1 MPPVTASFHINRPG
15 LERDIVL
22 QLDPECFSQRLML
35 DYFRS
40 GRLLEPETSSLV
52 DMLLQP
58 GDTCIDIGGHVGF
71 YSMLAAGLVGPTGRV
86 YVFEP
91 ERTNYAHLLTHI
103 ALNHCHHVFPFPWAV
118 GHSTSVVDFFTNFD
132 NDGGHALWD
141 PGQHPFNQ
149 KSRQQVSKEAVFLI
163 SLDDIFGSA
172 QPGFAKL
179 IKIDTEG
186 NETSVLRGARNF
198 LTRAQVPAVIAEI
211 NRFGLAQLGSS
222 EQEMRTLMTDL
233 GYTTYALVGDL
244 PVRLAPHESIQ
255 SSYVY
260 NVLFANPQLQQIVA
274 TRWPQDTT
282 TVSLPLVR
290 YTPRPA

>member
-1 MPPVTASFHINRPG
+1 MPPVTASFNIKRPG

-22 QLDPECFSQRLML
+22 HLDPECFSQRLML
-35 DYFRS
+35 DCFRS
-40 GRLLEPETSSLV
+40 GRLLEPETSALV
-52 DMLLQP
+52 DILLQP
-58 GDTCIDIGGHVGF
+58 GDTFIDIGGHVGF
-71 YSMLAAGLVGPTGRV
+71 FSMLAAGLVGPTGRV

-103 ALNHCHHVFPFPWAV
+103 TLNNFHHVFPFPWAV
-118 GHSTSVVDFFTNFD
+118 GHSTAVVDFFTNLD
-132 NDGGHALWD
+132 NDGGHALWE
-141 PGQHPFNQ
+141 PGRHPFNQ
-149 KSRQQVSKEAVFLI
+149 KSRQQVSKESVFLI

-186 NETSVLRGARNF
+186 NEASVLRGARHF
-198 LTRAQVPAVIAEI
+198 LTRAQIPAVIAEI
-211 NRFGLAQLGSS
+211 NQFGLAQLGSS

-233 GYTTYALVGDL
+233 GYTTYALLGDL

-274 TRWPQDTT
+274 DRWPQDARA
-282 TVSLPLVR
+282 VIPPSSC
-290 YTPRPA
+290 AS

>member
-1 MPPVTASFHINRPG
+1 MPPVTASFNIKRPG

-22 QLDPECFSQRLML
+22 HLDPECFSQRLML
-35 DYFRS
+35 DCFRS
-40 GRLLEPETSSLV
+40 GRLLEPETSALV
-52 DMLLQP
+52 DILLQP
-58 GDTCIDIGGHVGF
+58 GDTFIDIGGHVGF
-71 YSMLAAGLVGPTGRV
+71 FSMLAAGLVGPTGRV

-103 ALNHCHHVFPFPWAV
+103 TLNNFHHVFPFPWAV
-118 GHSTSVVDFFTNFD
+118 GHSTAVVDFFTNLD
-132 NDGGHALWD
+132 NDGGYALWE
-141 PGQHPFNQ
+141 PGRHPFNQ
-149 KSRQQVSKEAVFLI
+149 KSRQQVSKESVFLI

-186 NETSVLRGARNF
+186 NEASVLRGARHF
-198 LTRAQVPAVIAEI
+198 LTRAQIPAVIAEI
-211 NRFGLAQLGSS
+211 NQFGLAQLGSS

-233 GYTTYALVGDL
+233 GYTTYALLGDL

-274 TRWPQDTT
+274 DRWPQDARA
-282 TVSLPLVR
+282 VIPPSSC
-290 YTPRPA
+290 AS

>member
-1 MPPVTASFHINRPG
+1 MPPVAVSFNINRPG
-15 LERDIVL
+15 LERNIVL

-35 DYFRS
+35 NYFYTE
-40 GRLLEPETSSLV
+40 RLIEPETSALV

-58 GDTCIDIGGHVGF
+58 GDTFIDIGGHVGF

-91 ERTNYAHLLTHI
+91 ERTNYTHLLSHI
-103 ALNHCHHVFPFPWAV
+103 ALNQCHHVFPFPWAV
-118 GHSTSVVDFFTNFD
+118 GDGTAVVDFFTNSD

-141 PGQHPFNQ
+141 PGRHPFNQ
-149 KSRQQVSKEAVFLI
+149 KSRQQISKEAVFLI

-172 QPGFAKL
+172 PPGFAKL

-186 NETSVLRGARNF
+186 NETNVLRGARHF
-198 LTRAQVPAVIAEI
+198 LTRAQVPAVIAEL

-260 NVLFANPQLQQIVA
+260 NVLFANPQLQQMVA
-274 TRWPQDTT
+274 DRWPQDAT
-282 TVSLPLVR
+282 TVRLSPDR
-290 YTPRPA
+290 AS

>member
-1 MPPVTASFHINRPG
+1 MPPVTARFHVNRPG

-40 GRLLEPETSSLV
+40 GQLLEPETSALV

-58 GDTCIDIGGHVGF
+58 GDTFIDIGGHVGF
-71 YSMLAAGLVGPTGRV
+71 YTMLAAGLVGSTGRV

-103 ALNHCHHVFPFPWAV
+103 AMNKFSHVFPFPWAV

-141 PGQHPFNQ
+141 PGRHAFNQ
-149 KSRQQVSKEAVFLI
+149 KSRQQTSKASVFLI

-172 QPGFAKL
+172 PPGFAKL

-186 NETSVLRGARNF
+186 NETSVLRGAHNF
-198 LTRAQVPAVIAEI
+198 LAGAQVPAVIAEI
-211 NRFGLAQLGSS
+211 NRFSLAQLGSS

-233 GYTTYALVGDL
+233 GYTTYALVGAL
-244 PVRLAPHESIQ
+244 PVRLAPHEFLQ
-255 SSYVY
+255 SNYVY

-274 TRWPQDTT
+274 DRWPQDAKTALPQS
-282 TVSLPLVR
+282 SLVAR
-290 YTPRPA
+290 I

>member
-1 MPPVTASFHINRPG
+1 MPPVTASFTINRPG
-15 LERDIVL
+15 LERDVVL
-22 QLDPECFSQRLML
+22 QLDPEFFSQRLML
-35 DYFRS
+35 DCFRA
-40 GRLLEPETSSLV
+40 GQLYEPETTLPV
-52 DMLLQP
+52 DLLLQP
-58 GDTCIDIGGHVGF
+58 GDTFIDIGGHVGL

-91 ERTNYAHLLTHI
+91 ERANYAHLLTHI
-103 ALNHCHHVFPFPWAV
+103 ALNHFHHVFPFPWAV

-141 PGQHPFNQ
+141 PGRHPFNQ
-149 KSRQQVSKEAVFLI
+149 RSRQQVSKESVFLI

-186 NETSVLRGARNF
+186 NEANVLRGARNF
-198 LTRAQVPAVIAEI
+198 LTRAQVPAVIAEV
-211 NRFGLAQLGSS
+211 NRFGLEQLGSS
-222 EQEMRTLMTDL
+222 EQELRTLMTDL
-233 GYTTYALVGDL
+233 GYTTYALVDAL

-260 NVLFANPQLQQIVA
+260 NVLFAAPQLQQIVA
-274 TRWPQDTT
+274 DRWPQDAKTIISQS
-282 TVSLPLVR
+282 SLAAR
-290 YTPRPA
+290 S

>member
-1 MPPVTASFHINRPG
+1 MPPVTAHFSINRPG
-15 LERDIVL
+15 LERDIIL

-35 DYFRS
+35 DHFRA
-40 GRLLEPETSSLV
+40 GWLLEPETSALV

-58 GDTCIDIGGHVGF
+58 GDTFIDIGGYVGF
-71 YSMLAAGLVGPTGRV
+71 FSMLAAGLVGPTGRV

-91 ERTNYAHLLTHI
+91 ERTNYTHLLTHI
-103 ALNHCHHVFPFPWAV
+103 ALNNVHHVFPFQWAV

-132 NDGGHALWD
+132 NDGGHALWE
-141 PGQHPFNQ
+141 PGRHSFNQ
-149 KSRQQVSKEAVFLI
+149 KSRQQVSKESVFLV

-172 QPGFAKL
+172 QPGFVKL

-186 NETSVLRGARNF
+186 NEARVLRGARNF

-211 NRFGLAQLGSS
+211 NQFGLAQLGSS

-233 GYTTYALVGDL
+233 GYTTYALLGDL

-274 TRWPQDTT
+274 DRWPQDAKA
-282 TVSLPLVR
+282 VILPSGC
-290 YTPRPA
+290 AS

>member
-1 MPPVTASFHINRPG
+1 MPPITASFNINRPG

-22 QLDPECFSQRLML
+22 QLDPECFSQQLML

-40 GRLLEPETSSLV
+40 GRLFEPETSSLV

-58 GDTCIDIGGHVGF
+58 GDTFIDIGGHVGF
-71 YSMLAAGLVGPTGRV
+71 FSMLAAGLVGPTGRV

-91 ERTNYAHLLTHI
+91 ERANYTHLLTHI
-103 ALNHCHHVFPFPWAV
+103 ALNNFHQVFPFQWAV

-132 NDGGHALWD
+132 NDGGHALWE

-149 KSRQQVSKEAVFLI
+149 KSRQQVAKESVFLV

-186 NETSVLRGARNF
+186 NEASVLRGARNF
-198 LTRAQVPAVIAEI
+198 LARAQVPAVIAEI
-211 NRFGLAQLGSS
+211 NQFGLAQLGSS

-233 GYTTYALVGDL
+233 GYTTYALLGDL
-244 PVRLAPHESIQ
+244 PVRLAPHESIR
-255 SSYVY
+255 SPYVY
-260 NVLFANPQLQQIVA
+260 NVLFAHPQLQQIVA
-274 TRWPQDTT
+274 DRWPQDAKAVILPSGC
-282 TVSLPLVR
+282 VS
-290 YTPRPA
+290 